1 MRIQHNTIQAE
12 GRYLY
17 DPLGRRVGKRVWKR
31 ELVHW
36 SNTRMELSRR
46 PYVTWYG
53 WEGDR
58 LTTIQTG
65 QSRVQTVYGPGSFT
79 PLVRI
84 ETDAA
89 EQAKAQHRSLAEKLS
104 QEGSED
110 GQAVQL
116 PAALTAMLDRL
127 EGELRRNAVSEESR
141 QWLAG
146 CGLTPEQMAGQLEPE
161 YTPQRKIHLYHCDQR
176 GLPLALITPDNTVA
190 WRGEYDEWGNLS
202 GEENPAD
209 LEQLIR
215 LPGQQYDEESGLY
228 YNRYRYY
235 NPGQG
240 RYITQDPIGLKGGWN
255 LYQYPLNPVKNIDQP
270 GLNGINALGSWLNQS
285 GMKGAC
291 NNAIAQLEN
300 SIPKPR
306 SDWQFIRWETNEGK
320 NYGNSYKNANVVCK
334 EQFDNKKMINV
345 KTFQTGWLP
354 INEVEAGRGI
364 PDPSEDSSDIASG
377 TETNVDNIKDLMD
390 AHSMAKKCGSKSNY
404 QCFMDT
410 EATSELGRKICKQRS
425 YY

>member
-1 MRIQHNTIQAE
+1 M
-12 GRYLY
+12 
-17 DPLGRRVGKRVWKR
+17 D
-31 ELVHW
+31 
-36 SNTRMELSRR
+36 
-46 PYVTWYG
+46 
-53 WEGDR
+53 
-58 LTTIQTG
+58 
-65 QSRVQTVYGPGSFT
+65 
-79 PLVRI
+79 
-84 ETDAA
+84 
-89 EQAKAQHRSLAEKLS
+89 
-104 QEGSED
+104 
-110 GQAVQL
+110 QL
-116 PAALTAMLDRL
+116 
-127 EGELRRNAVSEESR
+127 
-141 QWLAG
+141 
-146 CGLTPEQMAGQLEPE
+146 
-161 YTPQRKIHLYHCDQR
+161 
-176 GLPLALITPDNTVA
+176 
-190 WRGEYDEWGNLS
+190 
-202 GEENPAD
+202 
-209 LEQLIR
+209 
-215 LPGQQYDEESGLY
+215 
-228 YNRYRYY
+228 
-235 NPGQG
+235 
-240 RYITQDPIGLKGGWN
+240 
-255 LYQYPLNPVKNIDQP
+255 

-334 EQFDNKKMINV
+334 EQFDNKKTINV